1 MATWTSSG
9 EAVLRV
15 RALRSPLLLA
25 YDGVMTKPCIIT
37 IAITGSVPR
46 KAHNP
51 AVPITIAEQ
60 VESTQ
65 AAFEAGATIAHV
77 HVRKDDQTPTSDPE
91 RFAALLAG
99 LRKHCPG
106 MIVQFSTGGRSGKGS
121 ERGGMLH
128 LGCDMA
134 SLSTGSCNF
143 PSIIYENHPDLIRE
157 LAGKML
163 EHHVKPEIEVFDLS
177 MLYQALK
184 LADEGL
190 LKTPL
195 HVQFVMGVKNAMP
208 AIRQAFDFMVDEVTR
223 LAPDATWVAAGIGRH
238 QLEVNRWCLER
249 GGHCRTGLEDNIRW
263 DETRLAA
270 SNAELVKRVA
280 DLCTEYGRHPASVAE
295 ARGILGLR

>member
-1 MATWTSSG
+1 
-9 EAVLRV
+9 
-15 RALRSPLLLA
+15 
-25 YDGVMTKPCIIT
+25 MTKPCIIT
-37 IAITGSVPR
+37 VAITGSVPR
-46 KAHNP
+46 KEHNP
-51 AVPITIAEQ
+51 SVPITIAEQ
-60 VESTQ
+60 VESTH
-65 AAFEAGATIAHV
+65 AAFEAGASLAHV
-77 HVRKDDQTPTSDPE
+77 HVRKDDQTPTSDPD
-91 RFAALLAG
+91 RFAALLEG

-143 PSIIYENHPDLIRE
+143 PTIIYENHPDLVRE

-163 EHHVKPEIEVFDLS
+163 EYNVKPEIEVFDLS
-177 MLYQALK
+177 MLYQALR

-190 LKTPL
+190 LKKPL

-208 AIRQAFDFMVDEVTR
+208 VVRQAFDFMVDEVTR
-223 LAPDATWVAAGIGRH
+223 LAPEATWVAAGIGKH

-280 DLCTEYGRHPASVAE
+280 VMCAEYDRHPASAAE
-295 ARGILGLR
+295 AREILGLS